1 MDFMWKMFRSEG
13 EGQATKLPAIAFL
26 LLQLATL
33 CWISRQYEIEPSL
46 HIPDLILVASIGFLV
61 HTFLPLTIKPTFFL
75 LFGMAGLV
83 YFIGFED
90 AAIGLGYT
98 LITFLAARQI
108 SPRWLRNT
116 TVMAIVAIPIIL
128 IVQGSTWVDDHFQAF
143 SVFGTMTI
151 YRLLI
156 FMYDKQHQKESP
168 PIGKD
173 LSYFFMLPNMALML
187 FPAVDYTH
195 WLKSYYNDRDILI
208 YKKGVQWMVL
218 GIFHLMVYRV
228 IYYYMV
234 LPITEVS
241 DLQTFFWHSTSNYVL
256 ILRLS
261 GISHLGVGAL
271 CLFGF
276 NMAPVFN
283 NYFLATGFS
292 DLWRRLNIY
301 FRDFLVKVF
310 YYPIFFK
317 IRKLG
322 TKRATF
328 LTIIFM
334 FLISW
339 MLHSYQW
346 FWFKGDF
353 PLKAVDA
360 IFWNTWGI
368 LVATTAFMGTSGN
381 RQEEPKPWRES
392 AVMVA
397 QIFGTLLLISFMW
410 SIWSVNTLADWL
422 LPIRMALASPAS
434 QFITVLGAIIGLWL
448 TGTVVARVILKY
460 QLDELI
466 NPPPPS
472 AIASFWSLSMLGVL
486 LLLQTPAL
494 TDAIGQKL
502 NVDTGGFLKAK
513 LSATDEEIQVEG
525 YYTDLLFQSNLTSPL
540 ANMDERGR
548 AQFQNTEGA
557 IPLFGYRNIM
567 MRPNT
572 SYQFK
577 DKLFSINEW
586 GFRDKNYSLK
596 PDSNTIRTL
605 FLGGSFVA
613 GSGVADDE
621 VMDAILEDRMNAN
634 PDDQNYEFMNFGC
647 PSYDFVDCVV
657 QFEEDNLAK
666 FKPHYVVFF
675 SQGKDLYKNAR
686 DLVRCVSE
694 NKPIPYGFLK
704 EIVEKSG
711 IKSSMSPTEMI
722 HLLKPY
728 EEIILDSAYHYFA
741 EVCKSNQITPIWIF
755 WPTANMR
762 PAYVAE
768 KNIVKAIAEKHGYL
782 ILDLEKIN
790 LAFESDE
797 LTISDEDIHPN
808 AKSHQI
814 MADRLYEY
822 FNHEMLLD
830 VKR

>member
-1 MDFMWKMFRSEG
+1 MFREKENGGVIQLS
-13 EGQATKLPAIAFL
+13 AILFL
-26 LLQLATL
+26 LLQLAAL
-33 CWISRQYEIEPSL
+33 CWISHEYEIEPSL

-61 HTFLPLTIKPTFFL
+61 HTFLPLAIRPTFFL

-90 AAIGLGYT
+90 AVLGLGYA

-108 SPRWLRNT
+108 SPRWLRNVV
-116 TVMAIVAIPIIL
+116 VMVIVAIPIGM
-128 IVQGSTWVDDHFQAF
+128 IVQGSTWVDDHFKAF

-156 FMYDKQHQKESP
+156 FMYDKQHQKVSP
-168 PIGKD
+168 TFGKD

-234 LPITEVS
+234 LPIGEVT
-241 DLQTFFWHSTSNYVL
+241 DLQTFFWHTTSNYVL

-261 GISHLGVGAL
+261 GIFHLGVGTL

-322 TKRATF
+322 TKKATF
-328 LTIIFM
+328 LTIIIIFM
-334 FLISW
+334 VSW

-346 FWFKGDF
+346 FWFKGNF

-368 LVATTAFMGTSGN
+368 LVATTAFIGTGGAN
-381 RQEEPKPWRES
+381 RKDEPKPWTE
-392 AVMVA
+392 AGIMVA
-397 QIFGTLLLISFMW
+397 QIMGTLLLMSFMW
-410 SIWSVNTLADWL
+410 SIWSVNALSEWL
-422 LPIRMALASPAS
+422 LPIKAALRSPAN
-434 QFITVLGAIIGLWL
+434 QFVIVLAAILAIWALGTCIAWL
-448 TGTVVARVILKY
+448 IRKY
-460 QLDELI
+460 QLNELI
-466 NPPPPS
+466 NPPPQT
-472 AIASFWSLSMLGVL
+472 AMASFWSLSMLAVL
-486 LLLQTPAL
+486 FLFQIPAL
-494 TDAIGQKL
+494 TDSIGQKL
-502 NVDTGGFLKAK
+502 DIDTGGFLKAK
-513 LSATDEEIQVEG
+513 LSANDEEIQVEG

-540 ANMDERGR
+540 ANMDDKAR

-572 SYQFK
+572 SYLFK
-577 DKLFSINEW
+577 DKQFSINEW
-586 GFRDKNYSLK
+586 GFRDKNYPLT
-596 PDSNTIRTL
+596 PDSNTVRTL

-621 VMDAILEDRMNAN
+621 VMDAILEKRMN
-634 PDDQNYEFMNFGC
+634 DSSDGLNYEFMNFGC

-666 FKPHYVVFF
+666 FKAQYVVFF

-686 DLVRCVSE
+686 DLVRCISD
-694 NKPIPYGFLK
+694 NKPVPYDFQK
-704 EIVEKSG
+704 EIIQKSG
-711 IKSSMSPTEMI
+711 IQSTMSPTEMLQ
-722 HLLKPY
+722 LLKPY
-728 EEIILDSAYHYFA
+728 EEAILDSAYHYFA
-741 EVCKSNQITPIWIF
+741 EVCKTNQITPIWIF

-762 PAYVAE
+762 PAYIAE
-768 KNIVKAIAEKHGYL
+768 KNTVKAIAERNGYI

-790 LAFESDE
+790 LPFEDNE

-808 AKSHQI
+808 AMSHQI
-814 MADRLYEY
+814 MADRLYAY
-822 FNHEMLLD
+822 FKREMSLKL
-830 VKR
+830 KN